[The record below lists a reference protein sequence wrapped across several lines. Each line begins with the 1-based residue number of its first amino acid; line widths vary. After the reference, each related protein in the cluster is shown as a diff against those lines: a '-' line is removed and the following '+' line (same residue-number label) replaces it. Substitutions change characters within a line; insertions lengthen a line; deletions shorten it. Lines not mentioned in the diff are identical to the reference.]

1 MKRYFYF
8 RDVAAIGDDDAS
20 NDSLLVPVENI
31 RAFSLL
37 NDTTVGVH
45 YEAVTYD
52 DGQTGSMQTERVD
65 LTINAAT
72 GHKVIQALCEATN
85 QGPHH
90 DGIVTIADDV
100 TSTYFNG
107 DVTAV
112 ADIDNLA
119 LLANAS
125 A

>member
-8 RDVAAIGDDDAS
+8 RDVASLVDDDAS

-45 YEAVTYD
+45 YDAITYD
-52 DGQTGSMQTERVD
+52 DSQNASMQTEKVD

-119 LLANAS
+119 LIANS
-125 A
+125 DS

>member
-31 RAFSLL
+31 KAFSLL

-45 YEAVTYD
+45 YEAITYD
-52 DGQTGSMQTERVD
+52 DGQNASMQTEKVD

-119 LLANAS
+119 LIANS
-125 A
+125 DS

>member
-1 MKRYFYF
+1 M
-8 RDVAAIGDDDAS
+8 
-20 NDSLLVPVENI
+20 
-31 RAFSLL
+31 
-37 NDTTVGVH
+37 T
-45 YEAVTYD
+45 
-52 DGQTGSMQTERVD
+52 TERVD

-119 LLANAS
+119 LVANTDG
-125 A
+125 

>member
-8 RDVAAIGDDDAS
+8 RDVSDIGNDDAS
-20 NDSLLVPVENI
+20 DDSLLVPVENI
-31 RAFSLL
+31 KAFSLL

-45 YEAVTYD
+45 YEAITYD
-52 DGQTGSMQTERVD
+52 DGQNATMNTERVD

-119 LLANAS
+119 LLANTS

>member
-8 RDVAAIGDDDAS
+8 RNVAAIGDDDDS

-31 RAFSLL
+31 KAFSLI

-45 YEAVTYD
+45 YEAITYD
-52 DGQTGSMQTERVD
+52 DSQNATKNTEKVQ

-90 DGIVTIADDV
+90 DGIVTIADDA

-112 ADIDNLA
+112 SSIENLA
-119 LLANAS
+119 LIANTS